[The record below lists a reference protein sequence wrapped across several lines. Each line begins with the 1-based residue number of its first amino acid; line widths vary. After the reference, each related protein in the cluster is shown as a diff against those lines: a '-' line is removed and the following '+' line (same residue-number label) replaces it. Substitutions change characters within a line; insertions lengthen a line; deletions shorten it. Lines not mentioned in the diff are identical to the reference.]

1 VTDPL
6 GPRPDTSDIDSLEV
20 ELAVLDIAYIVGED
34 QDEFEIA
41 HELRSYVDKHLRPN
55 PELWI
60 CVHDRLARDKI
71 ISKAQFRNLLSLV
84 LEGTTE
90 KQHLSDL

>member
-1 VTDPL
+1 MPDL
-6 GPRPDTSDIDSLEV
+6 GPRPDTSHIDDESV
-20 ELAVLDIAYIVGED
+20 EMTVLDIAYIVGND
-34 QDEFEIA
+34 TDEQEMA
-41 HELRSYVDKHLRPN
+41 RELRVYVDNYLRPN
-55 PELWI
+55 PDLWI
-60 CVHDRLARDKI
+60 LVHDRLARDKI